1 MIHHHNKN
9 NSKPA
14 PSFKVPAWIPV
25 TMKLLEKAFPKLALK
40 LALKIFFRPIPFK
53 TPPKELKW
61 QRKASVKTLYADGLP
76 FTVYRW
82 NKKGKKI
89 LLVHGWSGR
98 GTQFYKLIKKL
109 LEKGYQP
116 IAIDAPGHGRF
127 PSKFTD
133 LVKFIQAIEVTS
145 ASYGPFYAMVG
156 HSLGGVAIAN
166 AAHGKV
172 HALKMVIIASP
183 ARISYT
189 VRDFCARIGTS
200 ESLQRAL
207 YQTLEQIYGSKIHQ
221 YSLAEVV
228 KGISIPGLVI
238 HDTDDEDVH
247 YGEAIEIHNHWPGSR
262 LHTTSGLGHRR
273 VLRDK
278 AVIKR
283 ILRFLDKNPELKSLT
298 DEQIRYLIPKKK
310 PNDPNTNH

>member
-1 MIHHHNKN
+1 MNPIDQK
-9 NSKPA
+9 SSGKPA
-14 PSFKVPAWIPV
+14 PSFKVPVWIP
-25 TMKLLEKAFPKLALK
+25 TTIRFLEKTFPKLALQ
-40 LALKIFFRPIPFK
+40 LALKIFFRPIRFK
-53 TPPKELKW
+53 TPEKELKW
-61 QRKASVKTLYADGLP
+61 QRKASVKVLYAGELP
-76 FTVYRW
+76 FTVYKW

-109 LEKGYQP
+109 LQKGYQP

-133 LVKFIQAIEVTS
+133 LVKFIQAIEVTY

-166 AAHGKV
+166 AIIGNV
-172 HALKMVIIASP
+172 HALKLVIIASP

-189 VRDFCARIGTS
+189 VRDFCIRIGAS
-200 ESLQRAL
+200 SKIESAL
-207 YQTLEQIYGSKIHQ
+207 YKKLEQLYGTHIHQ

-228 KGISIPGLVI
+228 KSLSIPGLIV
-238 HDTDDEDVH
+238 HDTDDDDVS
-247 YGEAIEIHNHWPGSR
+247 YAEAIEIHNHWPGSR
-262 LHTTSGLGHRR
+262 LYTTSGLGHRR

-298 DEQIRYLIPKKK
+298 DEQVRYLFPPKKQNGSN
-310 PNDPNTNH
+310 PNN